1 MATILVIDDT
11 EAVRSLF
18 RTIIERAGHAVV
30 EAVSGHEGI
39 RLFKESPTDAVIT
52 DMHMPDGGG
61 LEVIRELRVAR
72 PDVRILAVSG
82 ADGEDLILSVA
93 RLLGADG
100 ILLKPFG
107 VEDLVTALSEI
118 LNVG

>member
-11 EAVRSLF
+11 DAVRGLF
-18 RTIIERAGHAVV
+18 RTIIERAGHEVI
-30 EAVSGHEGI
+30 EAGSGHEGI

-52 DMHMPDGGG
+52 DMHMRDGNG

-72 PDVRILAVSG
+72 PHVRILAVSG
-82 ADGEDLILSVA
+82 AEGEDRMLSVA
-93 RLLGADG
+93 KLLGADG

-107 VEDLVTALSEI
+107 VQDVVKALSAV
-118 LNVG
+118 LNVN